1 LDDGKATMPFIGPWE
16 VALILIGLIVVAV
29 IALIIIGLARLI
41 FGGKKETVIV
51 QQPTAAPTQNIMVR
65 CSSCKS
71 LNDEDATFCSNCGS
85 KLK

>member
-1 LDDGKATMPFIGPWE
+1 MPFIGPWE
-16 VALILIGLIVVAV
+16 IALILIGLIVLVV

-51 QQPTAAPTQNIMVR
+51 QQPTAVPTQKIMVR
-65 CSSCKS
+65 CSSCKT
-71 LNDEDATFCSNCGS
+71 LNDEDATFCSNCGI

>member
-1 LDDGKATMPFIGPWE
+1 MPFIGPWE
-16 VALILIGLIVVAV
+16 LALILGPIVVVV
-29 IALIIIGLARLI
+29 IALIIIGLARLL
-41 FGGKKETVIV
+41 FGGKKEPVIV
-51 QQPTAAPTQNIMVR
+51 QQLTAAPSQKIMVR